1 MGLWILKK
9 NIEKFEKS
17 FRKMYSIK
25 SYREFP
31 FSSKHSSDISES
43 RG

>member
-25 SYREFP
+25 NYREFP
-31 FSSKHSSDISES
+31 FSSKHSSNISES